1 MGLLT
6 HDMEFDGTGYGLMI
20 TMLAKR
26 VSQEDWQRARA
37 TIANAITQDSM
48 EKDLELR
55 LLKEKNEKLQE
66 ALRDIANGSVMVD
79 SGGQSNGCWVDIPQ
93 RLDREDMM
101 SYAASYAVKPR
112 KETSNE

>member
-1 MGLLT
+1 
-6 HDMEFDGTGYGLMI
+6 MEFDGTGYGLMI

-26 VSQEDWQRARA
+26 VSSEDWQRARA

-79 SGGQSNGCWVDIPQ
+79 SGGQNPDGSWIDIPKK
-93 RLDREDMM
+93 LEREDMM
-101 SYAASYAVKPR
+101 AYAAKVR
-112 KETSNE
+112 KETNNE